1 MADDTGEIGRE
12 AAEAVDFENIK
23 TNGGASSFYAGM
35 QMADSVSHQRAMNMK
50 REAQADIGTAIAA
63 KAAEMIM
70 NMSVSEGAS
79 NTLLTGF
86 LSKFFQQTPP
96 PTNIPTQGQ
105 Q

>member
-23 TNGGASSFYAGM
+23 TNGGASSFYAAM
-35 QMADSVSHQRAMNMK
+35 QMADAVSHQRAMVMK
-50 REAQADIGTAIAA
+50 REAQMDVGTAIAG
-63 KAAEMIM
+63 KIAEMII
-70 NMSVSEGAS
+70 NTSVSEGAS
-79 NTLLTGF
+79 TDMLVGY

-105 Q
+105 